1 MSKTFRLWTRNTP
14 PNQVKHFQKI
24 TSEISCVVIELKLS
38 SLQQCTEIISV
49 FNQMFT
55 STVKIKILNFLNSK
69 KEFYPFMTVK
79 AK

>member
-1 MSKTFRLWTRNTP
+1 
-14 PNQVKHFQKI
+14 
-24 TSEISCVVIELKLS
+24 
-38 SLQQCTEIISV
+38 
-49 FNQMFT
+49 MFT